1 MPLSS
6 IPHAL
11 LETLTDPVLV
21 LDRGWQVRA
30 ANAAARAILDAPGT
44 GDPDAAGTR
53 GEARPGLHDR
63 SVLTVLTPR
72 QAAVAERCLNE
83 ASATDRP
90 ARHAVRDPDA
100 GTTHVTAIT
109 VAPQGDAFWV
119 ILHVAGAPAAPR
131 AGGDGDGSEAAQTNA
146 DITQG
151 LIEAGISLA
160 AEQALDRL
168 LQAVVDVARSLTSA
182 RYAALGIVNDAGTGL
197 SDFITS
203 GLTPTQRERI
213 GDLPTGHG
221 ILGLLVR
228 DARPIRLHDLSEHP
242 VSVGMPAHHPP
253 MRGFM
258 GVPVVTRGRVFGNLY
273 LTEKV
278 GGGDFTDAD
287 LTLAQTFAAQAA
299 VAIDNAQLRRERD
312 RFFAAASHELG
323 NAIAGVT
330 LWARLLS
337 RQPPETHEQWRLGV
351 RNILGAAEQTSR
363 LVEDLLSLSRMREGR
378 LALDAREA
386 AIAALAAEAL
396 EQLRPEAEAARV
408 TLALARGATTRVVV
422 SDCTRVRQ
430 ILLNLIGNAVKF
442 SPAGGTV
449 TVSVLDDDGDDDAG
463 RAPGGATRAA
473 DATETGDVSEPTRPG
488 HGIVAYVRD
497 DGPGVPA
504 SHRERIFQPY
514 EQIASVA
521 RGRGAGLGLH
531 LSRQLAR
538 LLGGDLWVE
547 DAEGG
552 GARFALRLPAVL
564 PGELPYDKR

>member
-1 MPLSS
+1 MSFSS

-11 LETLTDPVLV
+11 LDTLADPVLV
-21 LDRGWQVRA
+21 VDGGWQVRT
-30 ANAAARAILDAPGT
+30 ANAAARALLDAPGS

-53 GEARPGLHDR
+53 GEAHPTLEER
-63 SVLTVLTPR
+63 SVLSVLTPR
-72 QAAVAERCLNE
+72 QAAVVERCLNQ
-83 ASATDRP
+83 ATRSGEP
-90 ARHAVRDPDA
+90 ARHPVRDPDA
-100 GTTHVTAIT
+100 GTTHVTE
-109 VAPQGDAFWV
+109 VLVVPQEGAFWV
-119 ILHVAGAPAAPR
+119 MLCTERDAPAR
-131 AGGDGDGSEAAQTNA
+131 VVGDGESGSQAPTEEARTHASEMRAAAT
-146 DITQG
+146 ITQG

-168 LQAVVDVARSLTSA
+168 LQAVVDVARGLTGA

-203 GLTPTQRERI
+203 GLTPQQRARI

-221 ILGLLVR
+221 ILGMLVR
-228 DARPIRLHDLSEHP
+228 DARPIRLHDMREHP
-242 VSVGMPAHHPP
+242 VSVGVPAHHPH
-253 MRGFM
+253 MRSFM

-273 LTEKV
+273 LTEKS

-287 LTLAQTFAAQAA
+287 LTLAQTLAAQAA

-330 LWARLLS
+330 LWARLLT
-337 RQPPETHEQWRLGV
+337 RRPPETQEAWRKGV

-378 LALDAREA
+378 LTLDPQEVEVASV
-386 AIAALAAEAL
+386 AL
-396 EQLRPEAEAARV
+396 EAIDQLRPEADAAQV
-408 TLALARGATTRVVV
+408 SLVLTPGATSRLVI

-442 SPAGGTV
+442 SPPGGTITV
-449 TVSVLDDDGDDDAG
+449 TVIGDDEAGTGADAAAAEPPEG
-463 RAPGGATRAA
+463 RAGG
-473 DATETGDVSEPTRPG
+473 VL
-488 HGIVAYVRD
+488 AYVRD
-497 DGPGVPA
+497 EGPGVPKT
-504 SHRERIFQPY
+504 HREKIFQPY

-547 DAEGG
+547 DAEGS
-552 GARFALRLPAVL
+552 GARFALRLPAL
-564 PGELPYDKR
+564 PPGALPYDKR

>member
-1 MPLSS
+1 MPLSA

-11 LETLTDPVLV
+11 LDALPEPVLV
-21 LDRGWQVRA
+21 VDAGWQIRA
-30 ANAAARAILDAPGT
+30 ANGAARAVLDAPGT
-44 GDPDAAGTR
+44 GEPDSAGTR
-53 GEARPGLHDR
+53 GEARPGLEER
-63 SVLTVLTPR
+63 SVLSVLTPR
-72 QAAVAERCLNE
+72 QAAVVERCLNE
-83 ASATDRP
+83 ATRSGEV
-90 ARHAVRDPDA
+90 ARHPVRDPVA
-100 GTTHVTAIT
+100 GSAHVTEIT
-109 VAPQGDAFWV
+109 VAPQGGMFWV
-119 ILHVAGAPAAPR
+119 MLHMARVEPVRASMGNGTSSNEARAA
-131 AGGDGDGSEAAQTNA
+131 AN
-146 DITQG
+146 ITQG

-160 AEQALDRL
+160 AEQALDRV
-168 LQAVVDVARSLTSA
+168 LQAVVDVARSLTGA

-203 GLTPTQRERI
+203 GLTPQQRERI

-242 VSVGMPAHHPP
+242 VSVGVPSHHPP
-253 MRGFM
+253 MRAFM

-273 LTEKV
+273 LTEKE
-278 GGGDFTDAD
+278 GGEDFTDAD
-287 LTLAQTFAAQAA
+287 LTLAQTLAAQAA

-337 RQPPETHEQWRLGV
+337 RQPPETHEQWRQGV

-378 LALDAREA
+378 LALDPREA
-386 AIAALAAEAL
+386 RVTELAAEAI
-396 EQLRPEAEAARV
+396 EQLRPEGDAARV
-408 TLALARGATTRVVV
+408 TLRLAPRASTRTVI
-422 SDCTRVRQ
+422 SDGVRLRQ

-449 TVSVLDDDGDDDAG
+449 TVTVLDDDDPDAEDAAA
-463 RAPGGATRAA
+463 RAG
-473 DATETGDVSEPTRPG
+473 
-488 HGIVAYVRD
+488 GIVAYVRD
-497 DGPGVPA
+497 EGPGVPP

-547 DAEGG
+547 DADGG
-552 GARFALRLPAVL
+552 GARFVLRLPAVL
-564 PGELPYDKR
+564 AAELPYDKR

>member
-1 MPLSS
+1 MPFSS
-6 IPHAL
+6 IPSSVLDAL
-11 LETLTDPVLV
+11 PEPVLFV
-21 LDRGWQVRA
+21 DAGWQVRA
-30 ANAAARAILDAPGT
+30 ANVAARALLDAPGT

-53 GEARPGLHDR
+53 GEARPGIEER
-63 SVLTVLTPR
+63 SILSVLTPR
-72 QAAVAERCLNE
+72 QAAVVERCLNE
-83 ASATDRP
+83 ATKSGTS
-90 ARHAVRDPDA
+90 ARHPVRDPDA
-100 GTTHVTAIT
+100 GTTHVTEVLVT
-109 VAPQGDAFWV
+109 PQEGAFWV
-119 ILHVAGAPAAPR
+119 ILYTAPSR
-131 AGGDGDGSEAAQTNA
+131 VLGDAGGGVSSVARDGADAAA
-146 DITQG
+146 SITQG

-168 LQAVVDVARSLTSA
+168 LQAVVDVARGLTGA
-182 RYAALGIVNDAGTGL
+182 RYAALGIVNEAGTGL

-203 GLTPTQRERI
+203 GLTPQQRARI

-221 ILGLLVR
+221 ILGMLVR
-228 DARPIRLHDLSEHP
+228 DARPIRLHDMREHP
-242 VSVGMPAHHPP
+242 MSVGVPQSHPQ
-253 MRGFM
+253 MRSFM

-273 LTEKV
+273 LTEKA
-278 GGGDFTDAD
+278 GNGDFTDGD
-287 LTLAQTFAAQAA
+287 LTLAQTLAAQAA

-330 LWARLLS
+330 LWARLLT
-337 RQPPETHEQWRLGV
+337 RQPPETQEAWRKGV

-378 LALDAREA
+378 LTLDPQEVEVA
-386 AIAALAAEAL
+386 AVAL
-396 EQLRPEAEAARV
+396 EAIDQLQPEADAAQV
-408 TLALARGATTRVVV
+408 SLALTPGATSRAVI

-442 SPAGGTV
+442 SPPGGTITV
-449 TVSVLDDDGDDDAG
+449 TVVDDDDQDEGGHADAADAADGDD
-463 RAPGGATRAA
+463 AA
-473 DATETGDVSEPTRPG
+473 DAEPAGRRAG
-488 HGIVAYVRD
+488 GVLAYVRD
-497 DGPGVPA
+497 EGPGVA
-504 SHRERIFQPY
+504 ETHREKIFQPY

-552 GARFALRLPAVL
+552 GARFVLRLPAL
-564 PGELPYDKR
+564 PPGVLPYDKR

>member
-1 MPLSS
+1 MPFSS
-6 IPHAL
+6 IPPTVVDAL
-11 LETLTDPVLV
+11 PQPVLFV
-21 LDRGWQVRA
+21 DAAWQVRA
-30 ANAAARAILDAPGT
+30 ANAAARALLDAPGT
-44 GDPDAAGTR
+44 GEPDAAGTR
-53 GEARPGLHDR
+53 GEARPGIEER
-63 SVLTVLTPR
+63 SILSVLTPR
-72 QAAVAERCLNE
+72 QAAVVERCLNE
-83 ASATDRP
+83 ATKSGTT
-90 ARHAVRDPDA
+90 ARHPVRDPDA
-100 GTTHVTAIT
+100 GTTHVTEVLVT
-109 VAPQGDAFWV
+109 PQDGAFWV
-119 ILHVAGAPAAPR
+119 ILHLAPARVLDEA
-131 AGGDGDGSEAAQTNA
+131 AGGVPGMASAGTDAAA
-146 DITQG
+146 ITQG

-168 LQAVVDVARSLTSA
+168 LQAVVDVARGLTGA
-182 RYAALGIVNDAGTGL
+182 RYAALGIVNEAGTGL

-203 GLTPTQRERI
+203 GLTPQQRARI

-228 DARPIRLHDLSEHP
+228 DARPIRLHDMREHP
-242 VSVGMPAHHPP
+242 VSVGVPKSHPH
-253 MRGFM
+253 MRSFM

-273 LTEKV
+273 LTEKA

-287 LTLAQTFAAQAA
+287 LTLAQTLAAQAA

-330 LWARLLS
+330 LWARLLT
-337 RQPPETHEQWRLGV
+337 RQPPETAAAWRKGV

-378 LALDAREA
+378 LTLDPREVEVAAVALEALD
-386 AIAALAAEAL
+386 
-396 EQLRPEAEAARV
+396 QLQPEADAAQV
-408 TLALARGATTRVVV
+408 SLALTPGATSRAVI

-442 SPAGGTV
+442 SPPGGTITV
-449 TVSVLDDDGDDDAG
+449 TVVDDDRHGSGDG
-463 RAPGGATRAA
+463 SGEGGSDA
-473 DATETGDVSEPTRPG
+473 DAAGAESAEGERAGGVL
-488 HGIVAYVRD
+488 AYVRD
-497 DGPGVPA
+497 EGPGVPEM
-504 SHRERIFQPY
+504 HRERIFQPY

-547 DAEGG
+547 DAQGG
-552 GARFALRLPAVL
+552 GARFALRLPAL
-564 PGELPYDKR
+564 PPGALPYDKR